1 MNFSSARLLTSSPGQ
16 ISTAFTHRVKRPMMP
31 LPDSFKKA
39 RCSEILVGG
48 NDGGI
53 PENGGGCNESIS
65 RVIID
70 LCSKI
75 DRELS
80 YLKHPSYRQW
90 ERSHHVWQQFWT
102 AS

>member
-1 MNFSSARLLTSSPGQ
+1 
-16 ISTAFTHRVKRPMMP
+16 MMP
-31 LPDSFKKA
+31 LPDCFKKA
-39 RCSEILVGG
+39 RFSEILVSG